1 MSSQTHLKLVTKLS
15 FLRNLNFLSIL
26 FNYLFF
32 KMWNASQF
40 CVSSLLRGKHD
51 ANLPC
56 NVPILVN
63 VLPKQDKKPSF
74 LCHPSYTDQIFS
86 RPIFESFTDKIRSQ
100 KFHNFPASF
109 ANFLQWLHLN
119 NLFYKTSMLT
129 PFVKPCQVLSYLDVA
144 LGKSVKLWHYRNHIF
159 SRNGPW
165 ATVAKVFCQCN

>member
-74 LCHPSYTDQIFS
+74 LCHPSYTDQIFL
-86 RPIFESFTDKIRSQ
+86 RPIFASFTDKTWAQ
-100 KFHNFPASF
+100 KRHNFPASF

-129 PFVKPCQVLSYLDVA
+129 PWNHARYLFRCSHCEVSETRR
-144 LGKSVKLWHYRNHIF
+144 KIVIF
-159 SRNGPW
+159 SRPYIF
-165 ATVAKVFCQCN
+165 AKQMASDGGESILSV